1 MIVYFS
7 GLIVMVVDLME
18 FGEKDVWIIEI
29 GIVVSVL
36 IILIF
41 VYWNLVIMLVLLVI
55 IGVLVVI
62 V

>member
-29 GIVVSVL
+29 GVVVSVL